1 MPPMADAAWH
11 GVGMGVRVQP
21 MTRAVVALGICG
33 KKSATRFVRLNVP
46 SAGETTE
53 LREPISAGAAG
64 PRRGQTRGD
73 GGANR
78 NRGTAS
84 VSPVRSSP
92 TPGASR
98 ETPGG
103 IAPSRVDAAA
113 LRPATGFVMGRRA
126 PAAIRAGSASCGA
139 G

>member
-46 SAGETTE
+46 SAGDTTE

-64 PRRGQTRGD
+64 PRRGQTRGE
-73 GGANR
+73 GGAK
-78 NRGTAS
+78 
-84 VSPVRSSP
+84 
-92 TPGASR
+92 PGNGLRVTCTIIANPGR
-98 ETPGG
+98 E
-103 IAPSRVDAAA
+103 S
-113 LRPATGFVMGRRA
+113 
-126 PAAIRAGSASCGA
+126 
-139 G
+139 